1 MKPMPAKITKSTT
14 NSLTPTSTMLT
25 RIDSLMPMVTSVART
40 ATSSIAS
47 TSMPPPGPMLSGQV
61 MPMLPRNTTAYALQP
76 CATTLAPSIS
86 SSSRSQPMIQAMISP
101 RLAYENVYADP
112 DTGTVDA
119 NSA

>member
-1 MKPMPAKITKSTT
+1 MKPMPAKMTNSTT

-25 RIDSLMPMVTSVART
+25 RMDSLMPMVTRVAST
-40 ATSSIAS
+40 ATSNMAS
-47 TSMPPPGPMLSGQV
+47 TSTRPPGPIASGQG
-61 MPMLPRNTTAYALQP
+61 MPMLPRKTTAYVLQP

-101 RLAYENVYADP
+101 RAKYENVYADP
-112 DTGTVDA
+112 DTGTVDE